1 MTDLHEVGVVSGL
14 EGIESILKEAE
25 ATDLKIYF
33 VVSSHVPFSPNLETS
48 GGRFNPEII
57 RKALQ
62 RPDAVGLSECVG
74 PYILAEFPDL
84 LETFDDTLAIP
95 GMTLQGHLPDMYGPA
110 MSACVAAGVS
120 TDHESFCDKAVF
132 ERLRNGCHLMM
143 REGSAARNMPA
154 LLKTVMEHN
163 LDTSMVSIVTDD
175 LHAVDLQ
182 TRGHLDDSLRTALG
196 MGLDF
201 VKAIQMVT
209 VNCAR
214 AFNLEREIGGLA
226 PGRRADINI
235 TTWPENFRVLST
247 FAGGRR
253 ITEDGKLLVHY
264 ETAVHEPC
272 VLNTMHLKNPISAG
286 SFKLRAPEGAKKVKA
301 IVMDMLPYI
310 PFTNQREVEL
320 NVVDG
325 VVQCDVEQDV
335 LYIAQ
340 VERHGKNGNIGKAF
354 MGGFHIRGG
363 AMASSVGHDNHNIVV
378 MGDSFEDMALAVN
391 RCAELG
397 GGQVIVRGGEIA
409 AEVAYPI
416 CGLLSDL
423 PLDELAEKKK
433 ELNRVAHEMG
443 TEIPIPFMFLSF
455 ICLAAI
461 PAYAITD
468 CGFIDVMTQSVI
480 EPILG
485 VVE

>member
-1 MTDLHEVGVVSGL
+1 MTDLHEVGVVSGM

-84 LETFDDTLAIP
+84 LEAFDDTLAIP

-120 TDHESFCDKAVF
+120 TDHESFCDRDVF

-196 MGLDF
+196 MGL
-201 VKAIQMVT
+201 
-209 VNCAR
+209 
-214 AFNLEREIGGLA
+214 AFALYAAVAGVINALFPLGTELGAVCRLSWAHVGGA
-226 PGRRADINI
+226 A
-235 TTWPENFRVLST
+235 
-247 FAGGRR
+247 
-253 ITEDGKLLVHY
+253 
-264 ETAVHEPC
+264 
-272 VLNTMHLKNPISAG
+272 
-286 SFKLRAPEGAKKVKA
+286 
-301 IVMDMLPYI
+301 
-310 PFTNQREVEL
+310 
-320 NVVDG
+320 G
-325 VVQCDVEQDV
+325 VV
-335 LYIAQ
+335 L
-340 VERHGKNGNIGKAF
+340 
-354 MGGFHIRGG
+354 
-363 AMASSVGHDNHNIVV
+363 
-378 MGDSFEDMALAVN
+378 ALS
-391 RCAELG
+391 L
-397 GGQVIVRGGEIA
+397 
-409 AEVAYPI
+409 
-416 CGLLSDL
+416 
-423 PLDELAEKKK
+423 
-433 ELNRVAHEMG
+433 
-443 TEIPIPFMFLSF
+443 
-455 ICLAAI
+455 LAAL
-461 PAYAITD
+461 PPSLS
-468 CGFIDVMTQSVI
+468 CGRLSPSEVI
-480 EPILG
+480 RDE
-485 VVE
+485 

>member
-25 ATDLKIYF
+25 ATDLKTYF

-84 LETFDDTLAIP
+84 LEAFDDTLAIP

-120 TDHESFCDKAVF
+120 TDHESFCDKDVF

-143 REGSAARNMPA
+143 REASAARNMPA

-235 TTWPENFRVLST
+235 TTGPENFRVLST

-264 ETAVHEPC
+264 ETDVHEPC
-272 VLNTMHLKNPISAG
+272 VLNTMHLKNPISAD
-286 SFKLRAPEGAKKVKA
+286 SFKLHAPEGAKKVKA
-301 IVMDMLPYI
+301 IVMDTLPFI
-310 PFTNQREVEL
+310 PFTNRRVWRRAARSL
-320 NVVDG
+320 VRASASG
-325 VVQCDVEQDV
+325 C
-335 LYIAQ
+335 
-340 VERHGKNGNIGKAF
+340 GKI
-354 MGGFHIRGG
+354 
-363 AMASSVGHDNHNIVV
+363 SP
-378 MGDSFEDMALAVN
+378 
-391 RCAELG
+391 RC
-397 GGQVIVRGGEIA
+397 
-409 AEVAYPI
+409 
-416 CGLLSDL
+416 
-423 PLDELAEKKK
+423 
-433 ELNRVAHEMG
+433 
-443 TEIPIPFMFLSF
+443 
-455 ICLAAI
+455 
-461 PAYAITD
+461 
-468 CGFIDVMTQSVI
+468 
-480 EPILG
+480 
-485 VVE
+485 